1 MYHTHVLDR
10 RGTRQELQESRNNPP
25 ALIPSSI
32 PIPPCPPL
40 PPIPPMPPFMPLS
53 SSSIPPIPNDL
64 GEWKGAQ
71 THPAQHTAPNKPHP
85 THCPRKATRWQGVY
99 AQRHGYAN
107 GMTSQPHYKHIT
119 TTSQPHH
126 NHKGMAQAPVARFSE
141 FLKTQQGLTHMP
153 DRVQGLGFRV

>member
-10 RGTRQELQESRNNPP
+10 RGTRQELQESRNKPP

-71 THPAQHTAPNKPHP
+71 THPTQHTPPNTPHPTNRTQHTAPAKRRGGRECTRKTKTRVCQRYDIATTLQ
-85 THCPRKATRWQGVY
+85 TH
-99 AQRHGYAN
+99 HN
-107 GMTSQPHYKHIT
+107 HIK
-119 TTSQPHH
+119 TTSQPQRHGTGTSCPFFRIFEDAAGSH
-126 NHKGMAQAPVARFSE
+126 THAR
-141 FLKTQQGLTHMP
+141 
-153 DRVQGLGFRV
+153 